1 MFVDTMIFFSEG
13 SYLKTSTSLNLHLDI
28 LTPWLTPNHRNPP
41 SQVDHQVISR
51 AAKGFP
57 ARHNMWSP
65 SRRGKPLALNVTSGT
80 EKKTW
85 LAPLVVFDST
95 SWPEKKDVMSFL
107 SMWFPLFTSATFE
120 IPNIKAHES
129 HAPKL
134 GTSPWAEF
142 GTRDRTKIWGV
153 VFVDFYASIMFG
165 IIYFSESIESI
176 IDESLPLN
184 WVIIMLISYPILQ
197 SFLIIYLGK
206 FMIRFVMEKMC
217 LIYGMISGVLW
228 KYIIPGFQSVW
239 RLPKNMFMSCSKSVQ
254 ANGVCFSTW
263 SLFFYPSHN
272 CKAFQNKEAL
282 NRCIVNGEC
291 IKKPS
296 TCRLHTF
303 ILCFQLKH
311 LSQSHHK
318 KLQLRK
324 VPLRLTMTKSLFKR
338 HVMNNMKALR
348 KQQEQEQEK

>member
-1 MFVDTMIFFSEG
+1 MFVDTMIFFLEG

-28 LTPWLTPNHRNPP
+28 LTTCLTPNNRNPP

-57 ARHNMWSP
+57 AAHNMWSP

-80 EKKTW
+80 EKKPDW
-85 LAPLVVFDST
+85 YLVVFDST

-107 SMWFPLFTSATFE
+107 SLWFPLFTSLFTASHCHLWD
-120 IPNIKAHES
+120 PQHWAHER

-134 GTSPWAEF
+134 GTWPWAEF
-142 GTRDRTKIWGV
+142 GTRDPAKIWGV
-153 VFVDFYASIMFG
+153 VFVVFYASIIFG

-176 IDESLPLN
+176 IDESLPLKLN
-184 WVIIMLISYPILQ
+184 WVIIMLITYPILWF
-197 SFLIIYLGK
+197 FLTIYLGK
-206 FMIRFVMEKMC
+206 FMIRFDVEKMC

-239 RLPKNMFMSCSKSVQ
+239 RLPKNMFMSCSNSVQ

-272 CKAFQNKEAL
+272 CQAFQNKEA
-282 NRCIVNGEC
+282 
-291 IKKPS
+291 
-296 TCRLHTF
+296 
-303 ILCFQLKH
+303 
-311 LSQSHHK
+311 
-318 KLQLRK
+318 
-324 VPLRLTMTKSLFKR
+324 
-338 HVMNNMKALR
+338 
-348 KQQEQEQEK
+348 